1 MRAPVSARFWLI
13 DLTTGRVQVYRDL
26 TTARYG
32 HVLALGRGESIVPGA
47 FPDLTVAIADLL
59 G

>member
-1 MRAPVSARFWLI
+1 M
-13 DLTTGRVQVYRDL
+13 DL
-26 TTARYG
+26 TTARVEIYRAPTTAGYG
-32 HVLALGRGESIVPGA
+32 HVLVLGRGESIVPEA

>member
-1 MRAPVSARFWLI
+1 ME
-13 DLTTGRVQVYRDL
+13 LTGDRLEVHRDPQAGRYRHTRTL
-26 TTARYG
+26 E
-32 HVLALGRGESIVPGA
+32 RGESLGPEA